1 MKIVIDANI
10 LFSIF
15 IKSGA
20 DSQIFF
26 NENFEFLAPEFIFEE
41 LTKYTKDILSKT
53 HRSIDEFEE
62 ILTHLKEYITF
73 IQDDELI
80 DFVSHAEEITP
91 DPKDMIYFALAL
103 KLNCPIWSNDNKLKK
118 QEKVKIYSTSDL
130 LGIID

>member
-26 NENFEFLAPEFIFEE
+26 NKNLEFFAPEFIFEE

-53 HRSIDEFEE
+53 HRPIDEFEE

>member
-91 DPKDMIYFALAL
+91 DPKDMIYFA
-103 KLNCPIWSNDNKLKK
+103 
-118 QEKVKIYSTSDL
+118 
-130 LGIID
+130 